1 MDNIQA
7 VKSIDDVLNSDYHY
21 DESLGY
27 QLTSD
32 DFEWLEK
39 SKEALEK
46 DISKRIE
53 QQTEDDREFIDYVC
67 PNCKTT
73 LQQKI
78 KGATRTT
85 IYKYKHCHW
94 CGQKLDWSDTQ

>member
-1 MDNIQA
+1 MTVEDAI
-7 VKSIDDVLNSDYHY
+7 KCIDDVLNSDYHY

-46 DISKRIE
+46 QIPKKPYTDNENGEYEKE
-53 QQTEDDREFIDYVC
+53 YC
-67 PNCKTT
+67 PTCHSSLFPNDH
-73 LQQKI
+73 
-78 KGATRTT
+78 
-85 IYKYKHCHW
+85 HCR
-94 CGQKLDWSDTQ
+94 CGQKIDWSDAE